1 MRELQIAFI
10 TNAEIRRWMRILTII
25 EREHHFTIVALSE
38 RLMISQRT
46 MVKDVQAIK
55 SYFGKTIELLSLYNG
70 FHFDERDRVGYQEKK
85 EQLLENEVLLD
96 IVGTIFY
103 GEPIA
108 LADLAHQ
115 YSYAESTLRR
125 FLVKI
130 EPILAEYNLT
140 LTLTPVNFVGEE
152 ADIRKFF
159 FDFYYSSEQT
169 PFTIRPPEGLHALVL
184 DELSSKLGNYELGT
198 GTTVSAFYYH
208 LYITMVRVKQHQFI
222 SLPKWLKNVDYQEK
236 DFQLLYSLQARIHEE
251 YEIYLPK
258 EEFAWVHLS
267 VISKRTIHRVNQEHT
282 FSQRFN
288 QWDGLEQVVSDY
300 LSDPFFAQWDTDTLG
315 EFMTSF
321 LVSRLINEAL
331 SPVLNKELEEVR
343 VMAKQT
349 YGQIHEINSCFL
361 QKHAQTLRFSAV
373 TFEDVAVSFTLY
385 MDMLFH
391 YYQPVKQVLF
401 LLEGDYLVVQSIRLQ
416 AQELLGKHYNLLF
429 LPLQE
434 LTQERLNDAQID
446 LIVTNYRPYLLDYAL
461 ETEYI
466 LMNSLPTAQDWT
478 RVKHRLNPLIDRIVF

>member
-1 MRELQIAFI
+1 MRELQISFI

-25 EREHHFTIVALSE
+25 EREHDFTIVALSE
-38 RLMISQRT
+38 RLTISQRT
-46 MVKDVQAIK
+46 MVKDIQAIK
-55 SYFGKTIELLSLYNG
+55 SHFGETIELRSLHSG
-70 FHFDERDRVGYQEKK
+70 FHFDERDRVRYQEKK
-85 EQLLENEVLLD
+85 EALLENEVLFE
-96 IVGTIFY
+96 IIGTIFY
-103 GEPIA
+103 GEPVA
-108 LADLAHQ
+108 LAELAHQ

-125 FLVKI
+125 FLVRV
-130 EPILAEYNLT
+130 EPIVAEYGLT
-140 LTLTPVNFVGEE
+140 LTLNPVNLVGDE
-152 ADIRKFF
+152 ANIRKFF

-169 PFTIRPPEGLHALVL
+169 PFTIRPPEGLHALIL
-184 DELSSKLGNYELGT
+184 NELSGKLGTYELGT

-208 LYITMVRVKQHQFI
+208 LYITMVRVNQNQFV
-222 SLPKWLKNVDYQEK
+222 SLPDWLKTIDYQEK
-236 DFQLLYSLQARIHEE
+236 DFQLLYSLQARIHQE

-258 EEFAWVHLS
+258 EEFSWVHLS
-267 VISKRTIHRVNQEHT
+267 VIAKRTIHRVDQERV
-282 FSQRFN
+282 FSQHFN
-288 QWDGLEQVVSDY
+288 CWEGLEQVTSDY
-300 LSDPFFAQWDTDTLG
+300 LADPFFAQWDTDTLRQ
-315 EFMTSF
+315 FMTSF
-321 LVSRLINEAL
+321 FVSRLINEAL

-343 VMAKQT
+343 VMVKQT
-349 YGQIHEINSCFL
+349 YGQIHEIHSCFL

-478 RVKHRLNPLIDRIVF
+478 RVKHQLNPLIDRIVF

>member
-159 FDFYYSSEQT
+159 FDFYYSSE
-169 PFTIRPPEGLHALVL
+169 
-184 DELSSKLGNYELGT
+184 
-198 GTTVSAFYYH
+198 
-208 LYITMVRVKQHQFI
+208 
-222 SLPKWLKNVDYQEK
+222 
-236 DFQLLYSLQARIHEE
+236 
-251 YEIYLPK
+251 
-258 EEFAWVHLS
+258 
-267 VISKRTIHRVNQEHT
+267 
-282 FSQRFN
+282 
-288 QWDGLEQVVSDY
+288 
-300 LSDPFFAQWDTDTLG
+300 
-315 EFMTSF
+315 
-321 LVSRLINEAL
+321 
-331 SPVLNKELEEVR
+331 
-343 VMAKQT
+343 
-349 YGQIHEINSCFL
+349 
-361 QKHAQTLRFSAV
+361 
-373 TFEDVAVSFTLY
+373 
-385 MDMLFH
+385 
-391 YYQPVKQVLF
+391 
-401 LLEGDYLVVQSIRLQ
+401 
-416 AQELLGKHYNLLF
+416 
-429 LPLQE
+429 
-434 LTQERLNDAQID
+434 
-446 LIVTNYRPYLLDYAL
+446 
-461 ETEYI
+461 
-466 LMNSLPTAQDWT
+466 
-478 RVKHRLNPLIDRIVF
+478 